1 VDIFGQV
8 NRIIRAAFTR
18 QSANPVVDTNT
29 TGIYA
34 DTAGLP
40 KVVIDTSGVRT
51 DHHIVKSS
59 AGGDA
64 VTITTAGPT
73 TLSVPTSGA
82 VATLAGT
89 QTLTNKKLSGGTAS
103 TDNEWDIPTTN
114 DAGEAALATTTGSIY
129 FNTTKQKLK
138 IRTASD
144 WAIVGGGLIVTPL
157 SNPTTGSS
165 LESGKHYIIYNL
177 ASDVTLKLPAGATEA
192 TVQVSV
198 FGNASNGYRVTVQV
212 ADVPGTDTITYG
224 SVTGYSAAKILNPDT
239 WATFSWDGT
248 SAWQVDDATVALS
261 GTFSGSLAVT
271 NALTAAGNVG
281 IGVTSPT
288 IPLQMEKAVG
298 STPLA
303 SFESTDG
310 VYPKMQFIS
319 GTDANYGR
327 AMFSFCKADGTETS
341 SLGVNNY
348 VGDGLE
354 FRSAGTIRMY
364 IGKPG
369 SGAAVHLTD
378 TNEWQPSAA
387 NGLDL
392 GSAAST
398 WSKLYTNGITSLGIF
413 GNVGSQ
419 PSVGCRSDGVFFCT
433 SSSMKYKKNI
443 INYSKG
449 LAEVMA
455 LRPVS
460 YNSKT
465 DEADTKTYA
474 GFIAEEIADLGLS
487 EFVFN
492 DSEGAPRSLAY
503 AEMVSL
509 LTKAIQEQQAQ
520 IEVLKSEVAALKN

>member
-261 GTFSGSLAVT
+261 GTFSGPLTVT
-271 NALTAAGNVG
+271 GPLTPSGGIVG
-281 IGVTSPT
+281 DT
-288 IPLQMEKAVG
+288 
-298 STPLA
+298 
-303 SFESTDG
+303 
-310 VYPKMQFIS
+310 S
-319 GTDANYGR
+319 GTAKG
-327 AMFSFCKADGTETS
+327 AGFVGEMFGT
-341 SLGVNNY
+341 
-348 VGDGLE
+348 
-354 FRSAGTIRMY
+354 
-364 IGKPG
+364 
-369 SGAAVHLTD
+369 
-378 TNEWQPSAA
+378 
-387 NGLDL
+387 
-392 GSAAST
+392 
-398 WSKLYTNGITSLGIF
+398 
-413 GNVGSQ
+413 
-419 PSVGCRSDGVFFCT
+419 
-433 SSSMKYKKNI
+433 
-443 INYSKG
+443 
-449 LAEVMA
+449 
-455 LRPVS
+455 S
-460 YNSKT
+460 Y
-465 DEADTKTYA
+465 ADTKAFTKYLSSTTETVGAETVVNTQTLNKGTYLVRGKVSVLHNTPGVTYIYFYFKTSGVGTPSLTPYSLGGGYCPGSA
-474 GFIAEEIADLGLS
+474 PTDRAYVSVADCFPVVITDDNTTFDMIAYVDKGIYPGTQGNQMS
-487 EFVFN
+487 IIRI
-492 DSEGAPRSLAY
+492 S
-503 AEMVSL
+503 
-509 LTKAIQEQQAQ
+509 
-520 IEVLKSEVAALKN
+520 